1 MKINVSINGLGRIGK
16 SVFLQLINHPS
27 IIVRTIN
34 IPDFKIKNLEDY
46 LKHDSCHH
54 YDKNFKIT
62 IIDDSNF
69 LLNDNHIHLFS
80 TRNASEINYKDYNVD
95 YLIDCTGVYL
105 TQKKC
110 AEHNVKYIIMSAP
123 PKDDTPIFING
134 VNEHKY
140 NGELIVSN
148 ASCTSNSII
157 PVLKLLDDT
166 YKIKNASFLTIHSS
180 TNSQQ
185 VVDCIT
191 SSSRTQRSI
200 FNNLI
205 IHSTGASNS
214 IISVM
219 PQLKGKIGGSS
230 VRVPTNNV
238 SLIDLNVEFD
248 VENDVSLNDI
258 MKLFE
263 SSPYI
268 QVNDKNLVSSD
279 FMSTTCPSI
288 IDKNGSMVIG
298 KNVFKLS
305 IWYDNEWSY
314 SSQLIKLL
322 ENMINK
328 NSVCEKP
335 YFIENYNFTGKN
347 VFLRLD
353 LNCPTDC
360 GTITDDFR
368 ITSSLK
374 TINRILKDKPN
385 KLLIVSHFGRPKGKD
400 LKYSTSILLEPL
412 KKYLNEYNEN
422 IEFLEHGISQES
434 LNTFNLSSNR
444 IFLLENIRFHAEE
457 EKYKSFKNDPNNLT
471 INMINKFCNIYCN
484 DAFGCAHREHLSIVG
499 IKCFEK
505 CYGYL
510 MDSEI
515 VQLNKILKNNT
526 NKKILAIMGGA
537 KMDDKLPLLESLSK
551 YVNDIYIAGGNINSL
566 LKNDMKDFID
576 SISKNKSKIH
586 LMKDG
591 LASTSLENKCLYKT
605 VDVLNNSLNN
615 DEYFYDCSVLSII
628 DINNLIESNDIIIWN
643 GTLGVSENELY
654 KSSSAIIVDL
664 LKKSNKEIII
674 LGGDTNS
681 FVNQYDNNFYKST
694 GGGSSLE
701 YLSYGSLVG
710 VDFFS

>member
-27 IIVRTIN
+27 IVVRTIN

-62 IIDDSNF
+62 IIDDNNF

-95 YLIDCTGVYL
+95 YLIDCTGAYL
-105 TQKKC
+105 TKKKC

-123 PKDDTPIFING
+123 PKDDSPIFING
-134 VNEHKY
+134 VNEDKY
-140 NGELIVSN
+140 NGENIVSN

-157 PVLKLLDDT
+157 PVLKLLDDV

-191 SSSRTQRSI
+191 STSRTQRSI

-248 VENDVSLNDI
+248 TEHDISLNDI

-314 SSQLIKLL
+314 STQLIKLL
-322 ENMINK
+322 EKMVNK
-328 NSVCEKP
+328 NNVSP
-335 YFIENYNFTGKN
+335 YFIENYNFNRKN

-353 LNCPTDC
+353 LNCPVDNNNI
-360 GTITDDFR
+360 ITDDFR

-400 LKYSTSILLEPL
+400 LKYSTRVLLETL
-412 KKYLNEYNEN
+412 EQKMNTH

-434 LNTFNLSSNR
+434 LNTFNSSSNR
-444 IFLLENIRFHAEE
+444 IFLLENIRYHAEE
-457 EKYKSFKNDPNNLT
+457 EKYKSFKDETENLT
-471 INMINKFCNIYCN
+471 INLINKFCNIYCN
-484 DAFGCAHREHLSIVG
+484 DAFGCAHRPHLSIIG
-499 IKCFEK
+499 INCIEK

-510 MDSEI
+510 MNSEI
-515 VQLNKILKNNT
+515 NLLNKILKNND
-526 NKKILAIMGGA
+526 KKILAIMGGA
-537 KMDDKLPLLESLSK
+537 KMDDKLPLLQSLSK
-551 YVNDIYIAGGNINSL
+551 NVNDIYIAGGNINSL
-566 LKNDMKDFID
+566 LKNNMKDFIS
-576 SISKNKSKIH
+576 SISNNKSKIH

-591 LASTSLENKCLYKT
+591 LVSTNLENKCLYKK
-605 VDVLNNSLNN
+605 VDDLYNSLNT

-643 GTLGVSENELY
+643 GTLGVSENKLY
-654 KSSSAIIVDL
+654 KSSSEIIVDL
-664 LKKSNKEIII
+664 LKKSNKEVII